1 MIKKKILMVCLGNIC
16 RSPLAQGILAE
27 KCKKLKVFIDSAGTS
42 SYHIGQEPD
51 LRAQMT
57 AKDYHINISNQKAR
71 VLTTDD
77 IKTFDHIY
85 VMDKSNYS
93 NTLKLVK
100 NKEDEQKIDM
110 ILNAV
115 HPGRN
120 LDVPDPYFGGEDSFK
135 EVYSLLNEACEK
147 IKKQLEKIQDIE
159 R

>member
-1 MIKKKILMVCLGNIC
+1 MVCLGNIC

-27 KCKKLKVFIDSAGTS
+27 KCKKLKVVVDSAGTS

-51 LRAQMT
+51 IRAQMI
-57 AKDYHINISNQKAR
+57 AEEHHIYISNQKAR
-71 VLTTDD
+71 VLTTND
-77 IKTFDHIY
+77 IKTFDLIY

-100 NKEDEQKIDM
+100 NEEDEQKIDL
-110 ILNAV
+110 ILNAI

-120 LDVPDPYFGGEDSFK
+120 LNVPDPYFGGKGGFK
-135 EVYSLLNEACEK
+135 DVYSLLNDACEK
-147 IKKQLEKIQDIE
+147 IKNQLEKIQDIE

>member
-27 KCKKLKVFIDSAGTS
+27 KCKKLKVFIDSAGSS

-51 LRAQMT
+51 QRAQIT
-57 AKDYHINISNQKAR
+57 AEDHHINISNQKAR
-71 VLTTDD
+71 VLSIDD
-77 IKTFDHIY
+77 IKTFDQIY

-100 NKEDEQKIDM
+100 NEEDKQKIDL
-110 ILNAV
+110 ILNV
-115 HPGRN
+115 IHPGRN
-120 LDVPDPYFGGEDSFK
+120 LEVPDPYFGGEDNFK
-135 EVYSLLNEACEK
+135 EVYSLLNDACEK
-147 IKKQLEKIQDIE
+147 IKNQLEKIQDIE